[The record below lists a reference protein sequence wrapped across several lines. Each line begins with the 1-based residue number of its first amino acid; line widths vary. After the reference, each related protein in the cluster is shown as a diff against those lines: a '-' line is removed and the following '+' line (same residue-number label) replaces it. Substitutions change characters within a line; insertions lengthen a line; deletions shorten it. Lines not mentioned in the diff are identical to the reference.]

1 MKQIEIRLA
10 LVLYGGVSLAIYMH
24 GVTREILN
32 LLRASKQF
40 RAVSRLGVGDH
51 AGIPP
56 LKGASS
62 AVYLELFEAL
72 APHAELRVIVDVIA
86 GASAGG
92 INGVMLARAVAH
104 DLSLDDHR
112 DLWLRCAD
120 VTELSQP
127 APGFARLLKS
137 RMAPVVDRMLGGAL
151 NAQTGDPET
160 RDKLRAFVQAR
171 WFTPPFSG
179 ERFIGW
185 MIDACDHMDEGA
197 VAGETLLPRGHR
209 LDLFVTLT
217 DFLGRKRRIRIDD
230 PAFIEETEHRRIV
243 QFSCRHR
250 HSGKFRSDF
259 GTDDVPSL
267 IFAARATSA
276 FPGAFPPTTVAE
288 MDRVLEARSRPWPG
302 RGDFVTRRLGDG
314 ASLASGERAI
324 FVDGSVVM
332 NKPFAPVL
340 ETLGERPANREVV
353 RRIVY
358 VDPVPPGPDERSPED
373 AVVPGFFRTIL
384 ASLAQIP
391 RNEPIGD
398 ELKAIEDWN
407 ARARRV
413 SEIIAAAE
421 PAVERKVADIV
432 RTDHQHPPTVDEVV
446 RWRAEANEAA
456 HAGAGYAY
464 FAYQKLKIRSVTERL
479 CTLIASLARRGGEE
493 AERAITA
500 VSIDVWLAAATP
512 DTGPDAAVTPQRVI
526 GFLRGLD
533 VDYRIRRLRFVI
545 RKLNELYRTADE
557 EGQEQAS
564 GPIDDMK
571 STLYELIDEL
581 EQRWRPEYFDQ
592 EIAHLAATFATGAN
606 DDVAVLLGRLDAAM
620 DLSRSDGVHDD
631 VFSVMA
637 LNYLNPT
644 MRSAVTNA
652 YIGFAFY
659 DLITFPLLQ
668 WSDLSEV
675 NEVLVDRIS
684 PQDARG
690 LRPDGVVLKG
700 TALQTFGAF
709 FNRSWREHDY
719 LWGRLNAADRLVSIV
734 LSAVGERLSATIHAG
749 DLRRRLFEAILD
761 EEESYLKAD
770 PELVASVRAE
780 LAARFPAG

>member
-10 LVLYGGVSLAIYMH
+10 LVLYGGVSLAVYMH

-40 RAVSRLGVGDH
+40 RAVSRLGVGDQ

-137 RMAPVVDRMLGGAL
+137 RMAPVVDRLLGGVL
-151 NAQTGDPET
+151 NAQTGDSET

-185 MIDACDHMDEGA
+185 MIDACDRMDEGA
-197 VAGETLLPRGHR
+197 VPGETLLPRGHR

-230 PAFIEETEHRRIV
+230 PPFIEETEHRRIV
-243 QFSCRHR
+243 RFSCRHR
-250 HSGKFRSDF
+250 QYGKFLSDF

-276 FPGAFPPTTVAE
+276 FPGAFPPATVAE
-288 MDRVLEARSRPWPG
+288 MDRVLEARARPWPG
-302 RGDFVTRRLGDG
+302 RGGFVTRRLGDG
-314 ASLASGERAI
+314 ISLASGERAI

-358 VDPVPPGPDERSPED
+358 VDPVPPSPDDRKPED

-456 HAGAGYAY
+456 HADAGYAF
-464 FAYQKLKIRSVTERL
+464 FAYQKLKIRSVSDRL
-479 CTLIASLARRGGEE
+479 RTLIEALARRGGARTDTVEI
-493 AERAITA
+493 AA
-500 VSIDVWLAAATP
+500 SINACLVPGID
-512 DTGPDAAVTPQRVI
+512 PDAVIVTPTYI
-526 GFLRGLD
+526 IAFLRGLD

-545 RKLNELYRTADE
+545 RRLNELYRTVSED
-557 EGQEQAS
+557 GSEQAS
-564 GPIDDMK
+564 NLIDEMK

-581 EQRWRPEYFDQ
+581 EQRWRPEFY
-592 EIAHLAATFATGAN
+592 G
-606 DDVAVLLGRLDAAM
+606 DDVVAEVTRFASDIRPGIGMVLGDLEKAM
-620 DLSRSDGVHDD
+620 GLVRSDDIEND

-637 LNYLNPT
+637 LNYLTPEL
-644 MRSAVTNA
+644 RASVISA

-668 WSDLSEV
+668 WSDLSEI

-684 PQDARG
+684 PEDAHG
-690 LRPDGVVLKG
+690 LRAGGVMLKG
-700 TALQTFGAF
+700 TSLQTFGAF
-709 FNRSWREHDY
+709 FNRAWREHDY
-719 LWGRLNAADRLVSIV
+719 LWGRLNGADRLVSIV
-734 LSAVGERLSATIHAG
+734 LSAVGERLSATVHAG

-761 EEESYLKAD
+761 EEESHLKAD

-780 LAARFPAG
+780 LAERFPVG

>member
-1 MKQIEIRLA
+1 
-10 LVLYGGVSLAIYMH
+10 
-24 GVTREILN
+24 
-32 LLRASKQF
+32 
-40 RAVSRLGVGDH
+40 
-51 AGIPP
+51 
-56 LKGASS
+56 
-62 AVYLELFEAL
+62 
-72 APHAELRVIVDVIA
+72 
-86 GASAGG
+86 
-92 INGVMLARAVAH
+92 
-104 DLSLDDHR
+104 
-112 DLWLRCAD
+112 
-120 VTELSQP
+120 
-127 APGFARLLKS
+127 
-137 RMAPVVDRMLGGAL
+137 
-151 NAQTGDPET
+151 
-160 RDKLRAFVQAR
+160 
-171 WFTPPFSG
+171 
-179 ERFIGW
+179 
-185 MIDACDHMDEGA
+185 
-197 VAGETLLPRGHR
+197 
-209 LDLFVTLT
+209 
-217 DFLGRKRRIRIDD
+217 
-230 PAFIEETEHRRIV
+230 
-243 QFSCRHR
+243 
-250 HSGKFRSDF
+250 
-259 GTDDVPSL
+259 
-267 IFAARATSA
+267 
-276 FPGAFPPTTVAE
+276 
-288 MDRVLEARSRPWPG
+288 
-302 RGDFVTRRLGDG
+302 
-314 ASLASGERAI
+314 
-324 FVDGSVVM
+324 
-332 NKPFAPVL
+332 
-340 ETLGERPANREVV
+340 
-353 RRIVY
+353 
-358 VDPVPPGPDERSPED
+358 
-373 AVVPGFFRTIL
+373 VPGFFRTIL

-413 SEIIAAAE
+413 GEIIAAAE
-421 PAVERKVADIV
+421 PAVERKVAAIV

-464 FAYQKLKIRSVTERL
+464 FAYQKLKLRSVTERL

-493 AERAITA
+493 ADPTITA
-500 VSIDVWLAAATP
+500 MSIDIWLAAATP

-557 EGQEQAS
+557 EGHEQAS

-592 EIAHLAATFATGAN
+592 EIARLAATFATGAN
-606 DDVAVLLGRLDAAM
+606 DIAVVLGRLDAAM

-684 PQDARG
+684 PQDALG

-709 FNRSWREHDY
+709 FNRTWREHDY

-761 EEESYLKAD
+761 EEGSYLMAD
-770 PELVASVRAE
+770 PDLVASVRAE
-780 LAARFPAG
+780 LAARFPPA